1 MASSWVRGTAAR
13 SRASRV
19 TGTMAR
25 RCSREANSGT
35 TPPYLP
41 WVDICE
47 ATTDESTRSP
57 SSTTAAAVS
66 SQDDSMPRM
75 RIGISFYGSLLFEEA
90 DEVARAQAGGAALTI
105 ALESGGDEDAAL
117 GGEFEVQEQG
127 AGRVLGVESLEGLD
141 DGIEDDG

>member
-25 RCSREANSGT
+25 RCSREASSGT

-66 SQDDSMPRM
+66 AQDDSMPRM
-75 RIGISFYGSLLFEEA
+75 RIGISFYGSACGLLFEEA
-90 DEVARAQAGGAALTI
+90 DEIARAQAGGAALAV
-105 ALESGGDEDAAL
+105 ALESGGD
-117 GGEFEVQEQG
+117 
-127 AGRVLGVESLEGLD
+127 
-141 DGIEDDG
+141 